1 MFGFYIAGLCLD
13 SLGSSCLPKK
23 TKVEIHPITVYVN
36 STPYC
41 TSIELEHHRGPCRCE
56 CSLGPASCSA
66 RQHFLPDSCSCQ
78 CLPHLTRDKLDCLN
92 STAHIWDS
100 DNCQCSCRQISVCSP
115 GMVFNPATCSCQLA
129 VSRQC
134 DHPGNINTYKV
145 YMMNVILM
153 GVLVIIIISTI
164 YWLLCKDS
172 SRRAQVFSIFGWW
185 RGEGKLCKYSSGT
198 TTTSTGTPGRTSC
211 RARRTSSLT
220 QPLAPSTRQKL
231 GRKMERRDKLS
242 ISSQCK
248 DQTKSSSALL
258 LPLNRI
264 SELIS
269 CTLEIKFVFM
279 FLLVSISNFHC
290 TGILS

>member
-1 MFGFYIAGLCLD
+1 M
-13 SLGSSCLPKK
+13 
-23 TKVEIHPITVYVN
+23 YVN

-56 CSLGPASCSA
+56 CSLGATSCSA

-78 CLPHLTRDKLDCLN
+78 CLPHLSRDKLDCLN

-100 DNCQCSCRQISVCSP
+100 EHCQCSCRQVSVCSP
-115 GMVFNPATCSCQLA
+115 GMVFNPAICSCQLV

-134 DHPGNINTYKV
+134 DHDGGNINTYKV

-172 SRRAQVFSIFGWW
+172 SRRAQVFVVFLASGL
-185 RGEGKLCKYSSGT
+185 GEVKLGKYSSGT
-198 TTTSTGTPGRTSC
+198 TTTSTDTPGRTSC

-220 QPLAPSTRQKL
+220 HPVDHPLAPLETSTRQKL
-231 GRKMERRDKLS
+231 WMKMEGRDKLQ
-242 ISSQCK
+242 SS
-248 DQTKSSSALL
+248 
-258 LPLNRI
+258 N
-264 SELIS
+264 
-269 CTLEIKFVFM
+269 
-279 FLLVSISNFHC
+279 
-290 TGILS
+290 